1 MPGPEL
7 HVRRVVGRYPRGGA
21 LRSENAEVQVREVAR
36 VYRVRIDDAEH
47 PEMWI
52 ELLIE
57 VETGAPS
64 EDAPDGERRE

>member
-21 LRSENAEVQVREVAR
+21 LRSENVETQVFEVAR
-36 VYRVRIDDAEH
+36 VYRVRLDDAEH

-52 ELLIE
+52 ELFIE
-57 VETGAPS
+57 VDTGAAS
-64 EDAPDGERRE
+64 EDAPDGDRRE